1 MPILK
6 AKHVTV
12 IVDRGMSEKIAVT
25 VFEHEIEVLRKVHV
39 GGVTIVEG
47 EDYAPVDIDVDS
59 EFARL
64 QNRYVSIDRNGNPET
79 PAKDVY
85 RNAKELADAIKAFG
99 AVEQKPAAAAK
110 TGKAAAKTGKAA
122 ANTTS
127 EEGESSPDGQG
138 WTGGDE

>member
-1 MPILK
+1 MPTLE

-25 VFEHEIEVLRKVHV
+25 VFEHEIEVLKKVHV

-47 EDYAPVDIDVDS
+47 EDYAPVDIDVDA

-64 QNRYVSIDRNGNPET
+64 MNRYVSIDRNGNPET

-85 RNAKELADAIKAFG
+85 RNAKELADAIKDFG
-99 AVEQKPAAAAK
+99 AVEQKPAAAK

-122 ANTTS
+122 AKTA
-127 EEGESSPDGQG
+127 GEDRG
-138 WTGGDE
+138 

>member
-47 EDYAPVDIDVDS
+47 EDYAPVDVDVDA
-59 EFARL
+59 EYARL
-64 QNRYVSIDRNGNPET
+64 MNRYVSIDRNGNPET

-85 RNAKELADAIKAFG
+85 RNAKELADAINSFG

-122 ANTTS
+122 AKTAG
-127 EEGESSPDGQG
+127 EEGESSPDDQG